1 MKEQVNQ
8 KDIKAL
14 LKDGFTMDVINK
26 LFNVKKERNYPLSK
40 DDVRNHAIRV
50 LAVLD
55 KLNQKQRVRVLN
67 HALQMNKE

>member
-8 KDIKAL
+8 NDIKAL
-14 LKDGFTMDVINK
+14 LKDGFTMELINK
-26 LFNVKKERNYPLSK
+26 LFSVKKEKSYPFNK
-40 DDVRNHAIRV
+40 EDVRNHAIRV